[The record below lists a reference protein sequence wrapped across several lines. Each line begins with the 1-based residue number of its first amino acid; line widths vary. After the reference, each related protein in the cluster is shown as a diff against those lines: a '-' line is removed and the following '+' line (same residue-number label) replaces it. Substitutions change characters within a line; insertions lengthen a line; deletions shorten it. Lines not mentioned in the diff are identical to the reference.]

1 MEQDLHGLLLQ
12 YDGNCKLK
20 KIEFLKM
27 INVEFEIDPN
37 VDMPKKKIASGL
49 IKAVLKNERKKTA
62 DILVIFTS
70 DKTLTDLKKKFFNKE
85 HLTDVIAFR
94 MNEYEEEK
102 VEGEIY
108 ISIPQVEKNAKEFEQ
123 SYSKELARIIIHGS
137 LHLLNYDDSTADAKI
152 AMTEKEN
159 FLLNKTDWKNLI

>member
-1 MEQDLHGLLLQ
+1 
-12 YDGNCKLK
+12 
-20 KIEFLKM
+20 M

-37 VDMPKKKIASGL
+37 VDMPNKNIASDL
-49 IKAVLKNERKKTA
+49 IIAVFSSEKKNIV
-62 DILVIFTS
+62 DVLVIFTS
-70 DKTLTDLKKKFFNKE
+70 DKTLTDLKKKFFNKD

-94 MNEYEEEK
+94 MNDYEEEK

-108 ISIPQVEKNAKEFEQ
+108 ISIPQVEKNAKEFDQ

-159 FLLNKTDWKNLI
+159 FLLKKTNWENLI

>member
-1 MEQDLHGLLLQ
+1 MQDLHGPLLQ
-12 YDGNCKLK
+12 YDGNYKLK
-20 KIEFLKM
+20 KTEFLKM
-27 INVEFEIDPN
+27 INVEYEIDPN
-37 VDMPKKKIASGL
+37 VDMPNKKIASEL
-49 IKAVLKNERKKTA
+49 IIAVFRSEKKNIA
-62 DILVIFTS
+62 DVLVIFTS
-70 DKTLTDLKKKFFNKE
+70 DKTLTDLKKKFFNKD

-94 MNEYEEEK
+94 MNDYEEEK

-108 ISIPQVEKNAKEFEQ
+108 ISIPQVEKNAKEFDQ

-159 FLLNKTDWKNLI
+159 FLLKKTNWENLI